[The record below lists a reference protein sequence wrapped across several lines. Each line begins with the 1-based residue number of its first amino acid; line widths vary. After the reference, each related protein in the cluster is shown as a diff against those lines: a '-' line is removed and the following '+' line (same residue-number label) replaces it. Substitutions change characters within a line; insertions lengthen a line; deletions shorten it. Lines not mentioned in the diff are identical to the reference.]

1 MRAPHPF
8 GASDQTEVA
17 AARNGATAA
26 FIFNERQSM
35 GTYTTQEYL
44 DMFGGLPERGET
56 YPDDPDILRDM
67 EEQRDRDEDEERRNR

>member
-1 MRAPHPF
+1 
-8 GASDQTEVA
+8 
-17 AARNGATAA
+17 
-26 FIFNERQSM
+26 M